1 MNLPGPWLPGPR
13 LLEPRLLEWSLLEG
27 GAAAFGVVS
36 VYLSTRQNIW
46 SWPTA
51 IVNVALYT
59 FVFFQGRL
67 YGQMGLQP
75 IYLALSVYGWYQWLH
90 GGEQRTEL
98 HVSRASPRL
107 LGGLLILNV
116 LGWLALTA
124 VLRQTDAALPRL
136 DALLTTTSLIA
147 QWMMTRK
154 ILENWMLWIA
164 VDVVYVPMFFSQRLY
179 ATAMLY
185 SAFLVLAIMGLVE
198 WRRSVV
204 QRLAGP

>member
-1 MNLPGPWLPGPR
+1 MNLEPW
-13 LLEPRLLEWSLLEG
+13 LLEWSPLEVI
-27 GAAAFGVVS
+27 AAAFGVVS
-36 VYLSTRQNIW
+36 VFLSTRQNIW

-59 FVFFQGRL
+59 VVFFQGRL

-98 HVSRASPRL
+98 HVSRATPRL
-107 LGGLLILNV
+107 VGGLLMLNV
-116 LGWLALTA
+116 VGWLALAA
-124 VLRQTDAALPRL
+124 VLRQTNAALPWL
-136 DALLTTTSLIA
+136 DALLTTTSLAA

-154 ILENWMLWIA
+154 ILENWILWIA
-164 VDVVYVPMFFSQRLY
+164 VDVVYVPMFISQRLY

-185 SAFLVLAIMGLVE
+185 SAFLVLAVMGFVE

-204 QRLAGP
+204 PGPTRS

>member
-1 MNLPGPWLPGPR
+1 MN
-13 LLEPRLLEWSLLEG
+13 LLEWSALEVM
-27 GAAAFGVVS
+27 AAAFGVIS

-59 FVFFQGRL
+59 FVFYQGRL

-98 HVSRASPRL
+98 PVSRASPRL
-107 LGGLLILNV
+107 LGALGALNLV
-116 LGWLALTA
+116 LWLALAA
-124 VLRQTDAALPRL
+124 VLRQTDAVLPGL
-136 DALLTTTSLIA
+136 DALLTTTSLVA

-154 ILENWMLWIA
+154 ILENWLVWIA
-164 VDVVYVPMFFSQRLY
+164 LDVVFVPMFISQGLY
-179 ATAMLY
+179 ATALLY
-185 SAFLVLAIMGLVE
+185 AAFLVLALKGFVE
-198 WRRSVV
+198 WRRSLVV
-204 QRLAGP
+204 RLSHA

>member
-1 MNLPGPWLPGPR
+1 MNLPEPW
-13 LLEPRLLEWSLLEG
+13 LLEWSPLEG
-27 GAAAFGVVS
+27 IAAAFGVVS

-59 FVFFQGRL
+59 VVFYQGRL

-75 IYLALSVYGWYQWLH
+75 VYLALSIYGWYEWLH
-90 GGEQRTEL
+90 GGAQRTEL

-107 LGGLLILNV
+107 LSALAVINIV
-116 LGWLALTA
+116 TWLALA
-124 VLRQTDAALPRL
+124 AILRRTDAALPWL
-136 DALLTTTSLIA
+136 DALLTTTSLVA

-154 ILENWMLWIA
+154 ILESWLLWIS

-179 ATAMLY
+179 ATALLY
-185 SAFLVLAIMGLVE
+185 AAFLVLAVMGFVE
-198 WRRSVV
+198 WRRSLVV
-204 QRLAGP
+204 RLSHA

>member
-1 MNLPGPWLPGPR
+1 MN
-13 LLEPRLLEWSLLEG
+13 LLEWSPLEVI
-27 GAAAFGVVS
+27 AAAFGVIS

-59 FVFFQGRL
+59 VVFYQGRL

-90 GGEQRTEL
+90 GGEHHTQLR
-98 HVSRASPRL
+98 VSRASGRL
-107 LGGLLILNV
+107 MVMVATFIL
-116 LGWLALTA
+116 LGWLALAA

-136 DALLTTTSLIA
+136 DALLTIISLVA

-154 ILENWMLWIA
+154 ILENWILWIA
-164 VDVVYVPMFFSQRLY
+164 VDVVYVPMFISQRLY
-179 ATAMLY
+179 ATSMLY
-185 SAFLVLAIMGLVE
+185 AAFLVLAIMGFVE
-198 WRRSVV
+198 WRRSLTRVST
-204 QRLAGP
+204 